1 MAARFLGDLG
11 HLENLYRAVAAS
23 LTAHFL

>member
-11 HLENLYRAVAAS
+11 HLENLYRAVTAG

>member
-11 HLENLYRAVAAS
+11 HLENLYRAVTAS